1 MRNVLVGIANQS
13 EQSMKVEDIQDWEVE
28 KVSYVGTTTY
38 FKQKD
43 IDGFYSM
50 DRAEFNEI
58 FGQKIKK

>member
-1 MRNVLVGIANQS
+1 MRNVLVGVANQS
-13 EQSMKVEDIQDWEVE
+13 EESMKVEDIQDWEVE

-38 FKQKD
+38 FKKKD

-58 FGQKIKK
+58 FGHKIKK